1 MQYLIDSNI
10 IIYYLNGDEKI
21 YTFLENT
28 IEKSAISIINYYEV
42 LNYQFSPEEEQIVK
56 QFLERFTLLPLS
68 KEIIGQALLN
78 RKIKKIKMA
87 DNFILSTAQ
96 KFNLKI
102 VTRNTKDFDAF
113 TVDTFNPLV

>member
-10 IIYYLNGDEKI
+10 IIYYLNGDENI
-21 YTFLENT
+21 YTFLENN

-42 LNYQFSPEEEQIVK
+42 LNYGFSKTEEIIIK
-56 QFLERFTLLPLS
+56 QFLERFKLLPLS
-68 KEIIGQALLN
+68 QEIINQALDN
-78 RKIKKIKMA
+78 RKVKKIKMA

-96 KFNLKI
+96 NLELKI

-113 TVDTFNPLV
+113 IVDTLNPFL